1 MNMLT
6 TLNKADVINLIYEQI
21 DLFASFKKIY
31 LFGSILY
38 RNENINDI
46 DILLLYEKFSASI
59 LTNINFI
66 EMYIEKKMQ
75 YPVDITALS
84 FEEEKEIRFIDKL
97 NKKYI
102 CLK

>member
-1 MNMLT
+1 MLT
-6 TLNKADVINLIYEQI
+6 TLNKIDLINLIYEQI

-31 LFGSILY
+31 LFGSILHS
-38 RNENINDI
+38 NEDINDI
-46 DILLLYEKFSASI
+46 DILLLYEKFSTGI

-66 EMYIEKKMQ
+66 EMYIEKKVH

-102 CLK
+102 CIK